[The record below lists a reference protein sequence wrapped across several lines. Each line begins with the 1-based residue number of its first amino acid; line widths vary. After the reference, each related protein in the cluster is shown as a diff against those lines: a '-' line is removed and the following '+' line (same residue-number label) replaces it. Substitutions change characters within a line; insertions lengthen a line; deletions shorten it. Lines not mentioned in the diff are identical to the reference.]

1 MPVSSNVRPHKDNP
15 MRQLEAS
22 TFAAYD
28 EALAE
33 INRSAICRGVSD
45 ANYSLI
51 PSLFRGKNPTDLA
64 KNEYNLMWVFKA
76 QARARVQS
84 PPTSELEWLV
94 LAQHHGLPTR
104 LLDWTLSPLV
114 ALYFAVSSRS
124 DSDAAVY
131 VHDKQ
136 TFLREENIHVEK
148 LKEVAAFVPSHVSP
162 RLSAQSS
169 MFTVHPLDGKEFS
182 DDSLLKVVIPASAK
196 RKLMGKLVKF
206 GVHQGSMFPDL
217 DGLSKYLRYMNGYS
231 TSGA

>member
-1 MPVSSNVRPHKDNP
+1 
-15 MRQLEAS
+15 MRILEAT

-28 EALAE
+28 EALSG

-45 ANYSLI
+45 SNYSLV
-51 PSLFRGKNPTDLA
+51 PSLFRNKKPADLS
-64 KNEYNLMWVFKA
+64 KIEKNLMWVFKA
-76 QARARVQS
+76 QARARVPS

-114 ALYFAVSSRS
+114 ALYFAVASGSE
-124 DSDAAVY
+124 SDAAVY

-136 TFLREENIHVEK
+136 TFHREESINIEK
-148 LKEVAAFVPSHVSP
+148 LKEVVAFFPSHVSP

-169 MFTVHPLDGKEFS
+169 MFTVHPLDGQAFS
-182 DDSLLKVVIPASAK
+182 DESLLKVVIPASTK
-196 RKLMGKLVKF
+196 RKLMAKLVKF
-206 GVHQGSMFPDL
+206 GIHQGSMFPDL